1 MRAPFVLMLL
11 LSLAG
16 CTAPDKE
23 EKVERIVMRLSG
35 WSSVDVEID
44 DQGNGSYRLSE
55 PFPNGRG
62 GKFRIDRAKF
72 QSIAARLEAY
82 RQRSVPFSEASAWEF
97 VNRTCPKGTPH
108 VTDEGALYLIWTT
121 ENSQQHFLADFGC
134 DYKRYGR
141 RNRELLGVLEAL
153 PVPFDD

>member
-1 MRAPFVLMLL
+1 MRAPSVLMLL

-23 EKVERIVMRLSG
+23 EKVERIEMRLSG

-44 DQGNGSYRLSE
+44 DQGNGKYKLSE

-62 GKFRIDRAKF
+62 GKFKIDQSKF
-72 QSIAARLEAY
+72 QAIVARLEPY

-97 VNRTCPKGTPH
+97 MNRTCPTGTPH
-108 VTDEGALYLIWTT
+108 VTDAGAFYLLWKT
-121 ENSQQHFLADFGC
+121 ENSQQHFLADFEC
-134 DYKRYGR
+134 DYERYAK

-153 PVPFDD
+153 PVPLD